1 MLKQQNPQS
10 RLVRFEFDFDKF
22 LAAVL
27 YIASKN
33 LPDLDAYKIC
43 KMLFLSD
50 KHHLVR
56 YGRTIT
62 GDIYCALPH
71 GPVPSM
77 ALDLLRS
84 LDNDEQQDNEKF
96 KRMASRMASRL
107 DVDRR
112 FQYPRFSTTGTSEFC
127 DLSQS
132 DLMSLGEV
140 VKEFGDMNFN
150 QLKSITHSVY
160 AYKEAWDK
168 HEHYMRFEDFFRE
181 DPGAIDG
188 MHKEMLENDEL
199 RQSFDVL

>member
-1 MLKQQNPQS
+1 M
-10 RLVRFEFDFDKF
+10 RFKFDFDKF

-62 GDIYCALPH
+62 GDIYCALQY

-77 ALDLLRS
+77 ALDLLGS
-84 LDNDEQQDNEKF
+84 LGKDEQKYDEKV
-96 KRMASRMASRL
+96 KRMASRL

-112 FQYPRFSTTGTSEFC
+112 FQYPRFSTTESPEFC

-132 DLMSLGEV
+132 DLISLCEV
-140 VKEFGDMNFN
+140 VKEFGDMNFD

-160 AYKEAWDK
+160 AYKKAWDK
-168 HEHYMRFEDFFRE
+168 DEHYMRYEDFFRE
-181 DPGAIDG
+181 DPSAIDG
-188 MHKEMLENDEL
+188 VHKEMLENDEL
-199 RQSFDVL
+199 RRSFGVL